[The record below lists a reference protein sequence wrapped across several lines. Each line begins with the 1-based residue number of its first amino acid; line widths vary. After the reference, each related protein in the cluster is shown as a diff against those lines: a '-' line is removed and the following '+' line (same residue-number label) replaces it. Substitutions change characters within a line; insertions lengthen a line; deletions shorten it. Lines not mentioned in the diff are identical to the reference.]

1 MSTPSPSPVPS
12 GTSGET
18 AIITGGSRGLGFE
31 VAREL
36 AAQGYQLALIAKD
49 PQGLNQ
55 AREKLISEFP
65 QSTVTTFAI
74 DFEVTTPD
82 ALDRARQQLSE
93 VKNSIHSAVTE
104 DGSLW

>member
-1 MSTPSPSPVPS
+1 MSTPSLSPVPADAT
-12 GTSGET
+12 GAT

-31 VAREL
+31 VARGL

-55 AREKLISEFP
+55 AREKLVQEFP

-74 DFEVTTPD
+74 DFEVTTPS
-82 ALDRARQQLSE
+82 AIESARHKLSE
-93 VKNSIHSAVTE
+93 IKNSIHSAVTE
-104 DGSLW
+104 DGSL